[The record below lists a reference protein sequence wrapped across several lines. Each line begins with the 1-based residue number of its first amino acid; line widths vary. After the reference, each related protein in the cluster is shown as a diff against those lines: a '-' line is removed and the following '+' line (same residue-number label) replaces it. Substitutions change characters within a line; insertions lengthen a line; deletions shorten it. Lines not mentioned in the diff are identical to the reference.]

1 MRFTELEA
9 KLCTMEN
16 APLAVVASLAPVF
29 GVDKPNV
36 IPRYQLMPINSK

>member
-29 GVDKPNV
+29 SLDKPN
-36 IPRYQLMPINSK
+36 ITSLGLCLAIN